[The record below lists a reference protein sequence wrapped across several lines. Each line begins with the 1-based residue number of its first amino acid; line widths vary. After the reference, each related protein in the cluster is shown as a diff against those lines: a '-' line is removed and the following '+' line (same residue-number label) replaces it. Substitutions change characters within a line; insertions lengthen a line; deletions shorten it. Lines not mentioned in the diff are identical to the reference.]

1 MRKILLTLAVGGA
14 AILAVAPAS
23 ASAQTWQPGAEL
35 WGQGVQVTWANG
47 VTNTLWFDQNG
58 TVRIAG
64 PDGVQVTQGTWTASG
79 DQICVALAN
88 GARECWP
95 YRMAFV
101 AQQPVTSKSS
111 WPMRKNRRMPLVACW
126 THETR
131 SRSSSRS

>member
-79 DQICVALAN
+79 QQICVSLAN
-88 GARECWP
+88 GASECWP

-101 AQQPVTSKSS
+101 AQQPVTLTSS
-111 WPMRKNRRMPLVACW
+111 CGSTSQWTALSTNQPPPTERRAG
-126 THETR
+126 ER
-131 SRSSSRS
+131 G